1 MLLSISDLLY
11 SEYKCLHTVWF
22 RWWTY
27 THLNAEAPP
36 ASVWRDKWRSR
47 TITIP
52 AVLYGGTPFHLPRNL
67 PGGVKESACLRVP
80 LRYVVFDWF
89 EFGKLSIPKVDGQR
103 CRPSVRQTS
112 FFIVA
117 RVKDVYY
124 LSTLQSVPLAASS
137 NSAISP
143 DQHVLHGQIR
153 TPKLYN
159 GPIIQEAVNTF
170 SPAATLNQLIL
181 TKERFELLQK
191 FLPHGAS
198 SHF

>member
-1 MLLSISDLLY
+1 MFEWIPFSYNLIPMVNISPIWT
-11 SEYKCLHTVWF
+11 LHTE
-22 RWWTY
+22 
-27 THLNAEAPP
+27 LLGALL
-36 ASVWRDKWRSR
+36 ASVRRDKWRSR

-52 AVLYGGTPFHLPRNL
+52 AVLYGDTPFHLPWNL
-67 PGGVKESACLRVP
+67 PGGVKESACLCAP
-80 LRYVVFDWF
+80 LRCVVFDWF
-89 EFGKLSIPKVDGQR
+89 KFGKLSIPRVDGQR
-103 CRPSVRQTS
+103 CRPSVRQMS

-117 RVKDVYY
+117 GVKDVYY

-137 NSAISP
+137 NNTIIP

-181 TKERFELLQK
+181 TKEWFELLQK
-191 FLPHGAS
+191 FLQHGAS